1 MTHLSALLHSLSKAA
16 VEVLAGTV
24 VSPQI
29 SPGEG
34 FTSKIIWLSKYF
46 DSLWVVGLRTSVSAS
61 CWLKEDLISWMCG
74 LFYNLTMSERKTE
87 IKILCTIITEVTF
100 HNLYS
105 IV

>member
-74 LFYNLTMSERKTE
+74 LFYNLTMSFIEANEGRE
-87 IKILCTIITEVTF
+87 
-100 HNLYS
+100 S
-105 IV
+105 IVSLKERQKSKSYVP